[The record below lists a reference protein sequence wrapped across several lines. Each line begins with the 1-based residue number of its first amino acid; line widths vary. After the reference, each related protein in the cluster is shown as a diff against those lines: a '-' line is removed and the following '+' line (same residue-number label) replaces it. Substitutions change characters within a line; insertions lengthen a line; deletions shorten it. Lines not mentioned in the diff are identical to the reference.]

1 VSGSDASGHNQS
13 VAAPGKMRPEAD
25 IQTYA
30 RMNDTILRS
39 EQATPE
45 DVEDLADLRILAM
58 RESLERIG
66 RFDPPQRRLEDMAAK
81 APKVDEPTAKP
92 APAGGCAL

>member
-1 VSGSDASGHNQS
+1 
-13 VAAPGKMRPEAD
+13 
-25 IQTYA
+25 
-30 RMNDTILRS
+30 MNNTILRS

-66 RFDPPQRRLEDMAAK
+66 RFDPTSARGEDMAGK

-92 APAGGCAL
+92 TPTGGCTR

>member
-1 VSGSDASGHNQS
+1 
-13 VAAPGKMRPEAD
+13 
-25 IQTYA
+25 
-30 RMNDTILRS
+30 MNDITLRS

-66 RFDPPQRRLEDMAAK
+66 RFDPPQRRGEDMAGK
-81 APKVDEPTAKP
+81 APKVDEPTAAKP
-92 APAGGCAL
+92 APTGGGAL

>member
-1 VSGSDASGHNQS
+1 
-13 VAAPGKMRPEAD
+13 
-25 IQTYA
+25 
-30 RMNDTILRS
+30 MNEITLRS

-66 RFDPPQRRLEDMAAK
+66 HFDPPQRRGEDMAGKTPK
-81 APKVDEPTAKP
+81 ADEPTAKP
-92 APAGGCAL
+92 APTGGGAL